1 MKIAAVNW
9 KLREIKD
16 EGEFADHLS
25 DLLDQCTGC
34 DLVVLPEMFSLE
46 YLALAT
52 AEQLAR
58 PASYLANYEP
68 LIEQMLT
75 GLMDWANLGPT
86 SSVLVAGSTPKLL
99 FPQNRIR
106 NRSHLI
112 VGGMEEQRTFHQD
125 KVVLTEWE
133 HELGFDRGGG
143 LTYLPRERVGVT
155 ICYDAEF
162 PASGRAL
169 AEAGMLFQCVPAW
182 TETMHG
188 FQRVRWACQARA
200 VENQVCVVHSSLVG
214 KVGKEES
221 HGSSAIIVPP
231 HAPFPLN
238 PILAETAMDEE
249 GVAIAEVDPAALLK
263 CREQGEVRNWRDR
276 NAGDWTVTTV

>member
-1 MKIAAVNW
+1 MRVAAVNW
-9 KLREIKD
+9 KLREIAR
-16 EGEFADHLS
+16 EEEFYEHLQE
-25 DLLDQCTGC
+25 LLQRCEGC
-34 DLVVLPEMFSLE
+34 DLIVLPELFSLE
-46 YLALAT
+46 LLSVEAPQNDKAILSLLAAYHLKVFFYVTQWQDSNA
-52 AEQLAR
+52 
-58 PASYLANYEP
+58 ASSVIVHGSHVMFHSGYFVNRS
-68 LIEQMLT
+68 
-75 GLMDWANLGPT
+75 NT
-86 SSVLVAGSTPKLL
+86 SSSRANIAT
-99 FPQNRIR
+99 
-106 NRSHLI
+106 
-112 VGGMEEQRTFHQD
+112 D
-125 KVVLTEWE
+125 KQVLTEWE
-133 HELGFDRGGG
+133 RSIGLRTGDPG
-143 LTYLPRERVGVT
+143 LTCLNSPPIGVT
-155 ICYDAEF
+155 ICLDAEF

-200 VENQVCVVHSSLVG
+200 VENQVCVIHSSLVG

-249 GVAIAEVDPAALLK
+249 GVAIAEVDPADLLK

-276 NAGDWTVTTV
+276 DAGDWTVTTV